1 VIPLPRTI
9 TGRAVL
15 AGALTLA
22 VVVIT
27 VAIIAPVLARQHEES
42 VLGDRLASEARL
54 VADLARPDLARG
66 DADTLDA
73 LAKRIARD
81 ASERVTI
88 VAADGVV
95 LGESDEDRRIMEN
108 HSTRPEIVAA
118 RESGEGRSVRHSAT
132 VNRDLLYVAVAV
144 RNDAGALI
152 GFARTA
158 LPLTAVEGFAEG
170 LVGIIVA
177 LTVVAA
183 LVALV
188 FAALLGRAIVRPIV
202 TLTEEAQR
210 APAIEETFDVRG
222 PVEVERL
229 GAALRRMAAAI
240 RSEHRAAEAER
251 DRLSR
256 LLDDLGDGI
265 LIVGEDGAILLAN
278 QSAGRLLG
286 VADVIGRRLPQVV
299 RDHEILATVDRARRE
314 REAVGQVERAD
325 PRRFVRVLAR
335 RLETNELLVVLQ
347 DLTTL
352 RRLETVRSDFVAN
365 ISHELRA
372 PLASLKAM
380 AETLEEGALADPPV
394 ARDFVRRMH
403 GEIDGLAQLVNELL
417 TLSRIESGADRMERR
432 RVSPEEML
440 RSAAERLG
448 PFAARAGI
456 TLTVAAPV
464 GVPEVIADPDRV
476 GQVLANLIHN
486 AVKFSGSGTTVRLAA
501 TAADGRVRFAVSDEG
516 VGIARDEIDRV
527 FERFYKSDRARS
539 GGGTGLGLAIA
550 KHIVQAHGGEI
561 TAASDG
567 PGRGA
572 TFIFTLPA
580 AR

>member
-1 VIPLPRTI
+1 VLPLPRTI

-15 AGALTLA
+15 AGALSLA
-22 VVVIT
+22 VVVLT
-27 VAIIAPVLARQHEES
+27 VAALAPFLARQHEET
-42 VLGDRLASEARL
+42 VLGERLAGEARL
-54 VADLARPDLARG
+54 VGDLARADLGSSNA
-66 DADTLDA
+66 DALDA

-88 VAADGVV
+88 VGADGTV
-95 LGESDEDRRIMEN
+95 LGESDEDRRVMDN
-108 HSTRPEIVAA
+108 HATRPEIVAA
-118 RESGEGRSVRHSAT
+118 RENGEGRSVRHSAT

-144 RNDAGALI
+144 RDDRSQLV

-158 LPLTAVEGFAEG
+158 LPLTAVEGFAG
-170 LVGIIVA
+170 SLVGVIVG
-177 LTVVAA
+177 LTLVAA
-183 LVALV
+183 VVGFA
-188 FAALLGRAIVRPIV
+188 FAALLARAIVRPIV
-202 TLTEEAQR
+202 ALTAEAQR
-210 APAIEETFDVRG
+210 APATEGSFDVRG

-240 RSEHRAAEAER
+240 RAEHRSAEAER

-265 LIVGEDGAILLAN
+265 LIIDEDGSIQLAN

-286 VADVIGRRLPQVV
+286 VSELVGRNVAHVV
-299 RDHEILATVDRARRE
+299 RDHEILATLDRARRE
-314 REAVGQVERAD
+314 REAIGQVERAD

-335 RLETNELLVVLQ
+335 RLETRETLLVLQ

-365 ISHELRA
+365 VSHELRA
-372 PLASLKAM
+372 PLSALKAM
-380 AETLEEGALADPPV
+380 AETLEEGALNDPAV
-394 ARDFVRRMH
+394 AQDFVRRMH
-403 GEIDGLAQLVNELL
+403 GEIDELAQLVNELL
-417 TLSRIESGADRMERR
+417 TLSRIESGAERMERR
-432 RVSPEEML
+432 RVSPATML
-440 RSAAERLG
+440 ENAAQRLG
-448 PFAARAGI
+448 PFAARAGV
-456 TLTVAAPV
+456 TLAVD
-464 GVPEVIADPDRV
+464 VPAGIPDVLADPDRV
-476 GQVLANLIHN
+476 AQVLANLIHN

-501 TAADGRVRFAVSDEG
+501 GEVDRRIRFAVIDEG
-516 VGIARDEIDRV
+516 IGIGRDELERV

-561 TAASDG
+561 TAASEG
-567 PGRGA
+567 HGRGA
-572 TFIFTLPA
+572 TFGFTLPV